1 MEEKNQNSC
10 PQNRCSAGFKTM
22 CGGQA
27 LIEGIMMRGPKK
39 QAIVVRKPDGELEVQ
54 EKELKFI
61 KDRYPLLGWSLI
73 RGVVNFTDSM
83 YNGVTALMFS
93 AEFFPEE
100 EQEEPSKFELW
111 LDEKLGSDKAASVVI
126 TIAVILGMAMSIGL
140 FFLLPTLLG
149 TFVTL
154 FTQSMLVR
162 NVAES
167 QLKIVIFIGYLA
179 LCSRMGEMRRVFSYH
194 GAEHKTIFCYEAGL
208 PLTVENVR
216 KQPRHHPRCGTS
228 FLFVVIFVSILVSTV
243 VFAIWPVHNPLL
255 RFLAHLVMLPAIVGV
270 SYEFNR
276 WAGRHDNAVTRVLVA
291 PGLWMQNFTTFEP
304 DDSMI
309 EVGIRALEL
318 VLPEEE
324 GSDAW

>member
-1 MEEKNQNSC
+1 MSKEQNKSC
-10 PQNRCSAGFKTM
+10 CPGGFKTM

-39 QAIVVRKPDGELEVQ
+39 QAAVVRRPDGELEVR
-54 EKELKFI
+54 EEELKFI
-61 KDRYPLLGWSLI
+61 KDRYPILGWPLI
-73 RGVVNFTDSM
+73 RGVVTFVDSM
-83 YNGVTALMFS
+83 VNGVKALMWS

-100 EQEEPSKFELW
+100 DETPEEPSKFEVW
-111 LDEKLGSDKAASVVI
+111 LEEKLGDEKFTSLIITLAVVMGI
-126 TIAVILGMAMSIGL
+126 GLSIVL

-149 TFVTL
+149 GLVSLVTK
-154 FTQSMLVR
+154 SMLIR
-162 NVAES
+162 NLAES
-167 QLKIVIFIGYLA
+167 LLKIVIFMAYLA
-179 LCSRMGEMRRVFSYH
+179 LCSRMKDIRRVFQYH

-228 FLFVVIFVSILVSTV
+228 FLFVVIIVSILVSTV
-243 VFAIWPVHNPLL
+243 VFSIWPVYNALL
-255 RFLAHLVMLPAIVGV
+255 RFLAHLVMLPAIVGI

-276 WAGRHDNAVTRVLVA
+276 WCGRNDNALTRVLTA

-309 EVGIRALEL
+309 EVGIKALEL
-318 VLPEEE
+318 VLPEEK
-324 GSDAW
+324 GSDKW